1 MRISD
6 GARLLGLKP
15 EGGDGGNYELL
26 DLFTTQGGSWEA
38 DSRPYSVPGWAR
50 EAYLRP
56 GGAADYF
63 DDGGA
68 DHHLFA
74 RVVDEAGVAVAT
86 KIRFW
91 SGPGVDEQ
99 LTRSTGEKKS
109 GWISHPIWASFVPL
123 RGERGAWAWGP
134 VGADA
139 VTGGGLPANVHVSA
153 FAVWRKRA
161 QPVAAP
167 WPGVVVAER
176 GLNLRAAPGGHGQ
189 VLLLLA
195 QGVPL
200 EVLGGVGEWLQV
212 QVAGNKGWV
221 HGEFVTRDEREP
233 QLVRARLLVLAQSG
247 LYQDLSVEV
256 NGK

>member
-1 MRISD
+1 MRMSD
-6 GARLLGLKP
+6 GARLLGLQLQT
-15 EGGDGGNYELL
+15 GDASAYELL

-99 LTRSTGEKKS
+99 LTRCG
-109 GWISHPIWASFVPL
+109 G
-123 RGERGAWAWGP
+123 RGRNRWRP
-134 VGADA
+134 R
-139 VTGGGLPANVHVSA
+139 GGG
-153 FAVWRKRA
+153 WW
-161 QPVAAP
+161 
-167 WPGVVVAER
+167 WPSGV
-176 GLNLRAAPGGHGQ
+176 
-189 VLLLLA
+189 
-195 QGVPL
+195 
-200 EVLGGVGEWLQV
+200 
-212 QVAGNKGWV
+212 
-221 HGEFVTRDEREP
+221 
-233 QLVRARLLVLAQSG
+233 
-247 LYQDLSVEV
+247 
-256 NGK
+256 